1 MNETRKFLDGAYGL
15 EGAVKTQEFYRQW
28 AKTYD
33 AEITENGYASP
44 TRTAAAM
51 ASLVPDLTRPLLDL
65 GCGTGISGEAFQQ
78 AGFTTIDGTDFSEEM
93 LAAAKTKNIY
103 RRLSQGDLNQPI
115 PAQKGEYS
123 SIVAVGVFSP
133 GHAPAHL
140 IEQVL
145 ELLPS
150 KGYLGFSLND
160 HALEGGEFEQKIQEL
175 LNRTQIEI
183 AFEEYGD
190 HLPGIGLKS
199 KIFVL
204 QKP

>member
-28 AKTYD
+28 ANTYD
-33 AEITENGYASP
+33 AEIAANGYASP

-51 ASLVPDLTRPLLDL
+51 AAIVPDLTRPLLDL
-65 GCGTGISGEAFQQ
+65 GCGTGISGKAFQQ

-103 RRLSQGDLNQPI
+103 RRLSKGDINSPI
-115 PAQKGEYS
+115 PAQKDEYS
-123 SIVAVGVFSP
+123 SIAAVGVFSP
-133 GHAPAHL
+133 GHAPAHV

-145 ELLPS
+145 GLLGS
-150 KGYLGFSLND
+150 KGYFGFSLND
-160 HALEGGEFEQKIQEL
+160 HALEAGEFEHKIQEL
-175 LNRTQIEI
+175 LVRAEIEI

-190 HLPGIGLKS
+190 HLPGIELKS
-199 KIFVL
+199 KIYVL
-204 QKP
+204 RKL